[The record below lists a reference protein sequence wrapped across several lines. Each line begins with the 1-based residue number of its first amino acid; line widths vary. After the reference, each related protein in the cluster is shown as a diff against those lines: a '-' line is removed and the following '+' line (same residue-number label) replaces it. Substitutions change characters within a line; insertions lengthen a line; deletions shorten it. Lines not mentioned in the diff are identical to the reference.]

1 MNVPWIVFVARRY
14 FKAKRRDRGIAS
26 GLLSV
31 AGIAVGV
38 MTLLSVLA
46 VMNGFQMG
54 FIEDILEVSS
64 YHLRVSPAEAG
75 GTVEELTDTIAALRP
90 VLSAVPFAES
100 KTLIIGN
107 FTEPRACAV
116 RGVPPDVMSRDGGFR
131 EQVEMVRGAFDI
143 EDGASIVLGD
153 ELARYLGV
161 RVGER
166 VSLLTVPSRPSLLMR
181 PEERSFRV
189 SGVFR
194 TGYYEYDVG
203 LGFVG
208 LSTMRD
214 ISPRTPV
221 RIGVKLRNRF
231 RDRSVRL
238 AVQQAV
244 GERAVAVASWREYNR
259 AFFGALRMEKLLMT
273 VLLGLIFV
281 VVGVNIYHS
290 LRRSVYERIEEIGVL
305 KATGASGGTLMGV
318 FVVDGVLIGGSGAV
332 LGLVLGLLVAY
343 NVNQIFAVTE
353 ILVNGLLAVVQQVFA
368 PFVGGGGDG
377 FSLFSPMYFYLT
389 EVPATVLFGETLLI
403 FVFAVLSAV
412 AAAYFASKHIVRIKP
427 AQVLRYERT

>member
-1 MNVPWIVFVARRY
+1 VNIPWIVFVARRY

-64 YHLRVSPAEAG
+64 YHLRVSPRQSTDG
-75 GTVEELTDTIAALRP
+75 VEELAGEIAALAP

-100 KTLIIGN
+100 KTLIIGS
-107 FTEPRACAV
+107 FRDPRACAV
-116 RGVPPDVMSRDGGFR
+116 RGLPPDVMVRDQGFR
-131 EQVEMVRGAFDI
+131 KQVSMVRGGFDI
-143 EDGASIVLGD
+143 EDGESIVLGD

-161 RVGER
+161 RVGET
-166 VSLLTVPSRPSLLMR
+166 VSLLTVPSKPSLLMQ
-181 PEERSFRV
+181 PEERRFLV
-189 SGVFR
+189 TGVFR
-194 TGYYEYDVG
+194 TGYYDYDVG
-203 LGFVG
+203 LAFVR
-208 LSTMRD
+208 LSTVRS
-214 ISPRTPV
+214 IFPRTPV
-221 RIGVKLRNRF
+221 RVGVKLRNRF
-231 RDRSVRL
+231 RDRSVRY
-238 AVQQAV
+238 AVEQAIGTSAADV
-244 GERAVAVASWREYNR
+244 TSWRDYNR

-290 LRRSVYERIEEIGVL
+290 LRRAVYERIEEIGVL

-332 LGLVLGLLVAY
+332 LGLVLGLLVSH
-343 NVNQIFAVTE
+343 NVNQVFAVVE
-353 ILVNGLLAVVQQVFA
+353 SLVNSLLGVVQQVFA
-368 PFVGGGGDG
+368 PFVQGSGGD

-412 AAAYFASKHIVRIKP
+412 AAAYFASKHIVHIKP
-427 AQVLRYERT
+427 AQVLRYEHT

>member
-1 MNVPWIVFVARRY
+1 VNVPWIVFVARRY

-31 AGIAVGV
+31 TGIAVGV
-38 MTLLSVLA
+38 MALLSVLA

-64 YHLRVSPAEAG
+64 YHLRVSPAESAG
-75 GTVEELTDTIAALRP
+75 SVEELADEVVGLGS

-100 KTLIIGN
+100 KTLILGS
-107 FTEPRACAV
+107 FRDPRACAV
-116 RGVPPDVMSRDGGFR
+116 RGVPQDIMLRDRGFR
-131 EQVEMVRGAFDI
+131 EQVEVVRGAFDI
-143 EDGASIVLGD
+143 EDGDSIVLGD

-161 RVGER
+161 RVGET
-166 VSLLTVPSRPSLLMR
+166 VSLLTVPTRPQLLMR
-181 PEERSFRV
+181 PEERIFRV
-189 SGVFR
+189 TGVFR
-194 TGYYEYDVG
+194 TGYYDYDVG
-203 LGFVG
+203 LGFVE
-208 LSTMRD
+208 LSTMQG
-214 ISPRTPV
+214 IFPQTPV

-231 RDRSVRL
+231 RDRSARL
-238 AVQQAV
+238 VVEEAL
-244 GERAVAVASWREYNR
+244 GGRAATVTSWREYNR
-259 AFFGALRMEKLLMT
+259 AFFGALRMEKLLIT

-318 FVVDGVLIGGSGAV
+318 FVVDGILIGGSGAV

-343 NVNQIFAVTE
+343 NVNQVFAVAE
-353 ILVNGLLAVVQQVFA
+353 ALVNALLAVVQQVFA
-368 PFVGGGGDG
+368 PFVAGEGGG

-403 FVFAVLSAV
+403 FVFAVLSSV

-427 AQVLRYERT
+427 AQVLRYEQT